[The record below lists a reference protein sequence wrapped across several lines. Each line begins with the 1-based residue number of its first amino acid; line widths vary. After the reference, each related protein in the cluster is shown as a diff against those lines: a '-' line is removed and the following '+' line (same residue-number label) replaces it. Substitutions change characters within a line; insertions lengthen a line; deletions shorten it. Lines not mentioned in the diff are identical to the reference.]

1 MAENTNTFSAVSAPG
16 VPKASGAPGA
26 GVLPSHVLRE
36 LVRSGEIAADA
47 AITEDQIQPASL
59 DLRLGPVAYRVR
71 ASFLPGP
78 GARVA
83 DKIAQLGMHEIDLTK
98 GAVLEKG
105 CVYIMQLQERLALT
119 DRISGLANPKSSA
132 GRLDIFT
139 RLITDGSSAF
149 ERVAAGYEGPLY
161 VEVFPRAFSVIVR
174 AGSRLNQLRL
184 RRGTAA
190 FSEQELKRLHAEV
203 RLIDREL
210 PADAVANGVPL
221 SVDLVGEAGWDC
233 VGYKARPHAGLI
245 DFDRAGFYDPL
256 DFWERIPADAGS
268 GIILNPEDFYVLA
281 SKESVTIPPDC
292 VAEMVAYD
300 TLVGE
305 FRVHYAGFFDPGFG
319 HAEAG
324 GQGTRAVLE
333 VRSHGVPFMIE
344 DGQVIGR
351 LIYDRLTDVPD
362 KLYGAAIGSSYQ
374 RQGLALSK
382 QFRRDH
388 E

>member
-1 MAENTNTFSAVSAPG
+1 MADHTDTLSA
-16 VPKASGAPGA
+16 ASGAEFRA
-26 GVLPSHVLRE
+26 TGVLPSHVLRE
-36 LVRSGEIAADA
+36 LVRSGEIGAERPV
-47 AITEDQIQPASL
+47 TEDQIQPASL
-59 DLRLGPVAYRVR
+59 DLRLGPVAHRVR

-78 GARVA
+78 EASVA
-83 DKIAQLGMHEIDLTK
+83 DKIAQFGMHEIDLSK

-105 CVYIMQLQERLALT
+105 CVYIVELQERLRLS
-119 DRISGLANPKSSA
+119 DRISGHANPKSSA

-139 RLITDGSSAF
+139 RMITDHAPAF
-149 ERVAAGYEGPLY
+149 ERVAAGYGGPLY
-161 VEVFPRAFSVIVR
+161 VELFPRAFSVIVR

-184 RRGTAA
+184 RRGSAA
-190 FSEQELKRLHAEV
+190 FSESELKRVHAQAP
-203 RLIDREL
+203 LIDGEL

-221 SVDLVGEAGWDC
+221 SVDLVGEADWDC

-245 DFDRAGFYDPL
+245 DFDRTGFYDPR
-256 DFWERIPADAGS
+256 DFWEPIAAGGGA
-268 GIILNPEDFYVLA
+268 GIILNPEDFYILA
-281 SKESVTIPPDC
+281 SKEAVTIPPDC

-319 HAEAG
+319 HAESG

-333 VRSHGVPFMIE
+333 VRSHGVPFVIE

-351 LIYDRLTDVPD
+351 LMYSRLTDVPD

-374 RQGLALSK
+374 KQGLALSK
-382 QFRRDH
+382 QFRRGG
-388 E
+388 

>member
-1 MAENTNTFSAVSAPG
+1 MSETTDTLSTVSIAEPHTT
-16 VPKASGAPGA
+16 

-47 AITEDQIQPASL
+47 AVTEDQIQPASL
-59 DLRLGPVAYRVR
+59 DLRLGTVAYRVR

-78 GARVA
+78 DASVA
-83 DKIAQLGMHEIDLTK
+83 DRIAQLGMHEIDLTG

-105 CVYIMQLQERLALT
+105 CVYIVPLQERLRLS

-139 RLITDGSSAF
+139 RLITDHAPAF
-149 ERVAAGYEGPLY
+149 ERVPAGYDGPLY
-161 VEVFPRAFSVIVR
+161 VEIFPRAFSVIVR
-174 AGSRLNQLRL
+174 TGSRLNQLRL
-184 RRGTAA
+184 RRGSAA
-190 FSEQELKRLHAEV
+190 FSDSELKRLHAQV
-203 RLIDREL
+203 PLIDRDL
-210 PADAVANGVPL
+210 PADAVAKGVPL
-221 SVDLVGEAGWDC
+221 SVDLIGEAGWDC
-233 VGYKARPHAGLI
+233 AGYRARPHSGLI
-245 DFDRAGFYDPL
+245 DFDRVGYYDPL
-256 DFWERIPADAGS
+256 DFWEPIPVGRDS
-268 GIILNPEDFYVLA
+268 GIILNPEDFYILA
-281 SKESVTIPPDC
+281 SKEAVTIPPDC

-319 HAEAG
+319 HADFG

-351 LIYDRLTDVPD
+351 LIYNRLTGVPD

-374 RQGLALSK
+374 KQGLALGK
-382 QFRRDH
+382 QFRRD
-388 E
+388 